1 MKTQCKS
8 SELFW
13 NSLLILFALQNE
25 PKCKNKNKNFIDPQT
40 EIHANI
46 KFGASIFGKC
56 RSIPLAD
63 HTVHGNSSVLTASD
77 RVTKNGS
84 VQKK

>member
-1 MKTQCKS
+1 MSQNVRTRT
-8 SELFW
+8 
-13 NSLLILFALQNE
+13 LLT
-25 PKCKNKNKNFIDPQT
+25 PQT

-84 VQKK
+84 VQKNLQLYEMARLPV